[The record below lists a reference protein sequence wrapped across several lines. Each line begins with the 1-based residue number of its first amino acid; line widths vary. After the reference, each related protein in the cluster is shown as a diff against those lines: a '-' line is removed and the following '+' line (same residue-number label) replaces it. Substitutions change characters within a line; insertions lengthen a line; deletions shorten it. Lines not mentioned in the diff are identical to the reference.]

1 MRRRASFRGALLA
14 AVLAAPFLPGSAQE
28 PAAEVWRPFTGS
40 WTLSG
45 QRELLPTEG
54 NRYASIVHLTGP
66 MIIQSGEELGRG
78 FLVDMI
84 GFDDGAT
91 LLAGRSVLTD
101 EHGDRIYSTLT
112 AEPIGAGRRGT
123 GTITG
128 GTGRY
133 AGAEGSFSFTWEYAV
148 ESEGGEIS
156 VRSAKIE
163 GRIRR
168 APASGGGAPR

>member
-1 MRRRASFRGALLA
+1 MRRNLVVAAGLA
-14 AVLAAPFLPGSAQE
+14 AALAA
-28 PAAEVWRPFTGS
+28 AAAPPEEWRPFIGS

-54 NRYASIVHLTGP
+54 DRYASIVHLTGP

-84 GFDDGAT
+84 GFDDGGP

-101 EHGDRIYSTLT
+101 EHGNRIYSTLR
-112 AEPIGAGRRGT
+112 AEPIGTGRKGT

-133 AGAEGSFSFTWEYAV
+133 AGAEGSFSFSWEYAV
-148 ESEGGEIS
+148 ESESGEIS
-156 VRSAKIE
+156 VRSARIE

-168 APASGGGAPR
+168 VPAAGREAPR